1 MSDFKGGY
9 RTEVARYELAPY
21 ERTQYETYLETH
33 DLVDLEGRI
42 ARGEPNPID
51 PTYGG
56 IGYEY
61 FYPDTI
67 DLGRVK
73 VTKPDRKWKFEWED
87 NRG

>member
-33 DLVDLEGRI
+33 DLVDLKGRVD
-42 ARGEPNPID
+42 RGEPTPID

-56 IGYEY
+56 IGYVY
-61 FYPDTI
+61 FSPEVV

-73 VTKPDRKWKFEWED
+73 VTLSNDEWNFEWE
-87 NRG
+87 NRR

>member
-33 DLVDLEGRI
+33 DLVDLEGRM

-51 PTYGG
+51 PAYGG

>member
-73 VTKPDRKWKFEWED
+73 VTKPGRKWKFEWED